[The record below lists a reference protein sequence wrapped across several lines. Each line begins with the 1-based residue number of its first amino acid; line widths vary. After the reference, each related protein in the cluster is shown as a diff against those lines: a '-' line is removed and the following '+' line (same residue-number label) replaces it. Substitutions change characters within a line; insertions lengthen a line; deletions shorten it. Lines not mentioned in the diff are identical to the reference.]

1 MQFDYSKLRGRI
13 IEKFGSIRGFANHL
27 DLQEQLVGK
36 KLLNQVK
43 ISQPDIIKWSEAL
56 DIDQNDIG
64 VYFFKLKP

>member
-27 DLQEQLVGK
+27 GLQEQLVGK

-64 VYFFKLKP
+64 VYFFKVKP

>member
-1 MQFDYSKLRGRI
+1 MKFDYRKLRGRI
-13 IEKFGSIRGFANHL
+13 IEKFGSIRNFANFL

-43 ISQPDIIKWSEAL
+43 ISQPDIITWSEAL

-64 VYFFKLKP
+64 VYFFTLQP